1 MTSNPEITKEVQSQF
16 CQIECPLCGKDYRN
30 KALLKEHF
38 IQNHTPQFPAA
49 RRINE
54 VIIEK
59 KEEEFIV
66 VEPELDQFEWEDS
79 INVLNVKD
87 TFKEENGYFGDVH
100 ETQLPIN
107 SENSI
112 KPEVSKLKWEDSV
125 EIALSETGNT
135 VKIHK
140 KKICLSQNG
149 TVECPRC
156 GEEFQ
161 NKQCLKEHFIKEHST
176 QGTNGTEV
184 QGQIQPENETDNI
197 NNEREVTHFKWK
209 NSVKHERIENGSLV
223 KVYKKNFI
231 FLLMAQCHVRNV
243 VKSFRAKE
251 N

>member
-1 MTSNPEITKEVQSQF
+1 M
-16 CQIECPLCGKDYRN
+16 
-30 KALLKEHF
+30 
-38 IQNHTPQFPAA
+38 
-49 RRINE
+49 
-54 VIIEK
+54 
-59 KEEEFIV
+59 
-66 VEPELDQFEWEDS
+66 EPELDQFEWEDS

-87 TFKEENGYFGDVH
+87 TFQEENGYFGDVP
-100 ETQLPIN
+100 ETQAPIN
-107 SENSI
+107 SETSI

-176 QGTNGTEV
+176 RGTNGTEV
-184 QGQIQPENETDNI
+184 QGQIQPETETDNI

-209 NSVKHERIENGSLV
+209 DSVKYERIENGSLV
-223 KVYKKNFI
+223 KVHKKKLHISVNGTIPCLKCGKEFQSKGELKDH
-231 FLLMAQCHVRNV
+231 FL
-243 VKSFRAKE
+243 
-251 N
+251 